1 MSEPDAGSA
10 ATDMTTAAT
19 ADPDVE
25 GGLILQ
31 GQKRWCS
38 GAGHSDMIVFCKM
51 DPSAL
56 GAKGL
61 GAVYVKRDA
70 PGVSFG
76 EQETLMGPHPTPFT
90 FSGAGSSPAE
100 LWGVGRVPRR
110 AVGGHLLRAGEDRA
124 D

>member
-1 MSEPDAGSA
+1 MRSAVATLLVARVVAQTHTEDPACPTHPLAMAASIRDMSA
-10 ATDMTTAAT
+10 
-19 ADPDVE
+19 VE

-100 LWGVGRVPRR
+100 L
-110 AVGGHLLRAGEDRA
+110 
-124 D
+124 

>member
-76 EQETLMGPHPTPFT
+76 EQETLMGPHPTPPHFL
-90 FSGAGSSPAE
+90 GGS
-100 LWGVGRVPRR
+100 
-110 AVGGHLLRAGEDRA
+110 
-124 D
+124 